1 MPQRKKLT
9 CPEISPGPHLVDCQ
23 GSNPFGG
30 RRLMI
35 QTNEYKE
42 VLQSESSP
50 DAGDRECESVPNFS
64 VSQSEAA
71 LEDEELTELDGQD
84 LDAYIEQ
91 DFENGSNNEIIHLNQ
106 ANHLQ
111 DKRKRNN
118 STEVNRATTKTT
130 NRYSVS
136 DAGGN
141 GACPKSHTIKKRVP
155 DESPLNV
162 TDGCVEICAIKPSSK
177 PLAPRT
183 SFTRTHRRVPSN
195 GNEPEAHSGQSNAN
209 RTVHVT
215 EAQKGELRKNR
226 VTHEVEKK
234 RMKCNNDT
242 TKKING
248 TAQPP
253 SSSDKEHA
261 FDSQK
266 IELLRAFI
274 SSRAFT
280 EINNTSQS
288 DHSADSVSQ
297 NSRQKANTA
306 RLLQNLL
313 TSEVAKKPLKINVNT
328 NAHGDQNS
336 QPTIVTHNKPTHGS
350 QKFLVRKDKQW
361 NNGDGCEPSYI
372 IHIESRTDQSSV
384 CSKPP
389 IETRRRRGD
398 IVRMKR
404 LEIAGEGSLSTPHS
418 RHSESESP
426 HGKRSSEKTQNNDS
440 QFSNDGR
447 QRPNSETDK
456 ADHEISLKSSDR
468 RRALSDRKEQGD
480 HRSVNR
486 ANFNLRLIDHL
497 ERKETSPN
505 NSEPLTLR
513 NDVTAGSVNKVT
525 KIPVVFKESIT
536 WISKQA
542 SPASGSVG
550 KNLVHAHNGNQSKHS
565 LRSNGDRCP
574 KFDIDI
580 SDNFNDNSDTNKML
594 RSHRPR
600 PSNGLEKENG
610 SNSPKVTNGSRPG
623 HKNDREEGKAYTLPY
638 VSLPWEV
645 MSSVYGKNYEDLLPF
660 VKVTHVRDVACQYSP
675 PSEDDNQEG
684 ERVHLANP
692 KCSRTLLNAQQGHH
706 ETNISGNAVWSQE
719 REESNYFEEATHNEM
734 TLRASDSDK
743 HRKSIPM
750 ESSCSISCKSRHVV
764 SKSETFAKKPSKR
777 KKNHV
782 CRKSEGRIHSEQSKV
797 SCESPESLISCDG
810 ERYRPDSPLPS
821 WSGQN
826 YNPNANFSSCE
837 ISPYS
842 ETGIRRQVW
851 PTGHPSLCSSS
862 EQDTEGLMNPHLNEN
877 YSNQRSAQSSDGE
890 PIDEAIV
897 LEPLNPSML
906 YMPTKDTPSPRYS
919 SHVSQEKLQKL
930 IEEAKANSRASVKIL
945 DQNTNFDVDGTYQEK
960 ETQDVTNTFIGE
972 YLYKLWKNE
981 CLCDVK
987 VTVEDVDFFVHKLVL
1002 AAFSNVFCPS
1012 TPQPPPS
1019 VCFNVPCSTPDAVNQ
1034 IFNYIYTSSMELKD
1048 DLLEPILSAAIFMGI
1063 SEVIEVINEILMK
1076 PTMENLELYIK
1087 VKRRHG
1093 TYVSLATFPKLY
1105 QNHFLELISQD
1116 SFLNM
1121 TITEFEQ
1128 ILQDPDVLVTSELDT
1143 ISGIASWV
1151 KYNACERSSY
1161 LSRLLRCVSFESISP
1176 KLLACISEQYSYLFN
1191 IPGAPQVISEAFKFH
1206 ALKLETQCGSYPP
1219 TSPCKP
1225 TKKQMKGLKTGCLQ
1239 NSKKKDKLRKAIY
1252 YSPNPGTT
1260 SCACETFPTD
1270 SKQRIAANQSCGKID
1285 YESFGSR
1292 KPSAQNLNSSA
1303 SQNREF
1309 NAARYDVFP
1318 SNYLRNL
1325 PLDASQPSVSHHG
1338 KQCTPSGAVMAAPK
1352 IPPAVSSKR
1361 NDIMKQHPGM
1371 VWHST
1376 LNGDRQL
1383 WKCTEVPQN
1392 ERVYSN
1398 KLRHLRIT
1406 PTGRPASKLRKKR
1419 SVRHRH
1425 SHGFNNNAAD
1435 FGFIINAAIM
1445 EESCAK
1451 LEEQLDADV
1460 SESYNIESV
1469 AGLKSNCT
1477 SPRSKEDTET
1487 FDTQEISSLE
1497 TCCNA
1502 EKQEILAF
1510 PQDASPHSLVTISTK
1525 ENILPKKGFTGLQS
1539 KRLVL
1544 IENVNCFLPI
1554 TSSED
1559 ELVGF
1564 YDTKQN
1570 MNVI

>member
-1 MPQRKKLT
+1 MT
-9 CPEISPGPHLVDCQ
+9 
-23 GSNPFGG
+23 
-30 RRLMI
+30 
-35 QTNEYKE
+35 
-42 VLQSESSP
+42 
-50 DAGDRECESVPNFS
+50 
-64 VSQSEAA
+64 
-71 LEDEELTELDGQD
+71 
-84 LDAYIEQ
+84 
-91 DFENGSNNEIIHLNQ
+91 
-106 ANHLQ
+106 
-111 DKRKRNN
+111 
-118 STEVNRATTKTT
+118 
-130 NRYSVS
+130 
-136 DAGGN
+136 
-141 GACPKSHTIKKRVP
+141 
-155 DESPLNV
+155 
-162 TDGCVEICAIKPSSK
+162 
-177 PLAPRT
+177 
-183 SFTRTHRRVPSN
+183 
-195 GNEPEAHSGQSNAN
+195 
-209 RTVHVT
+209 
-215 EAQKGELRKNR
+215 
-226 VTHEVEKK
+226 
-234 RMKCNNDT
+234 CNNDT

-248 TAQPP
+248 TAQSP

-480 HRSVNR
+480 HRSVN
-486 ANFNLRLIDHL
+486 FNLRLIDHL

-574 KFDIDI
+574 KFEIDI

-594 RSHRPR
+594 HSHRPR

-610 SNSPKVTNGSRPG
+610 SNSPKVTNGSRPR

-645 MSSVYGKNYEDLLPF
+645 MSPVYGKNYEDLLPF

-684 ERVHLANP
+684 ERVHLANT

-719 REESNYFEEATHNEM
+719 REESINNYFEEATHNEM

-1225 TKKQMKGLKTGCLQ
+1225 TKKQMKGNLFSFFFSTVIL
-1239 NSKKKDKLRKAIY
+1239 SIILR
-1252 YSPNPGTT
+1252 PVN
-1260 SCACETFPTD
+1260 
-1270 SKQRIAANQSCGKID
+1270 
-1285 YESFGSR
+1285 
-1292 KPSAQNLNSSA
+1292 
-1303 SQNREF
+1303 
-1309 NAARYDVFP
+1309 V
-1318 SNYLRNL
+1318 
-1325 PLDASQPSVSHHG
+1325 
-1338 KQCTPSGAVMAAPK
+1338 
-1352 IPPAVSSKR
+1352 
-1361 NDIMKQHPGM
+1361 
-1371 VWHST
+1371 
-1376 LNGDRQL
+1376 
-1383 WKCTEVPQN
+1383 
-1392 ERVYSN
+1392 
-1398 KLRHLRIT
+1398 
-1406 PTGRPASKLRKKR
+1406 
-1419 SVRHRH
+1419 
-1425 SHGFNNNAAD
+1425 
-1435 FGFIINAAIM
+1435 NAAIM

-1460 SESYNIESV
+1460 SESYNMESV

-1510 PQDASPHSLVTISTK
+1510 PQDASP
-1525 ENILPKKGFTGLQS
+1525 QS
-1539 KRLVL
+1539 DDDLYKRKY
-1544 IENVNCFLPI
+1544 
-1554 TSSED
+1554 SSEKRFHWFTIKTTSTD
-1559 ELVGF
+1559 
-1564 YDTKQN
+1564 
-1570 MNVI
+1570 